1 MKLYL
6 SNIILNNLFTDSI
19 EKYLINKDC
28 ITELYSD
35 EGIYVSK
42 NNNGFKKLD
51 IIDGEVKVIKSYL
64 NDHNLFID
72 ETFVYKS
79 KNFISRLPT
88 DHFIQKIIKYEYK
101 QCDKSPVTLVIEKN
115 NEENKISNIY
125 FMLVNK
131 HGKYSIPD
139 INNPF
144 TLETIQFFYEL
155 LKQ

>member
-6 SNIILNNLFTDSI
+6 SNIILNDLFTDSI
-19 EKYLINKDC
+19 EKYLINKDN

-35 EGIYVSK
+35 EGIYLSK

-51 IIDGEVKVIKSYL
+51 IIDGDVKVIKSYFD
-64 NDHNLFID
+64 DHDLFID
-72 ETFVYKS
+72 ESYVYKS
-79 KNFISRLPT
+79 KNFISRLPSN
-88 DHFIQKIIKYEYK
+88 HCIQKIVKCEYK
-101 QCDKSPVTLVIEKN
+101 QSDKSPVTLVVETN
-115 NEENKISNIY
+115 SETNKISNVY

-144 TLETIQFFYEL
+144 TLETIQFFHQL

>member
-6 SNIILNNLFTDSI
+6 SNIILNNLFINNI
-19 EKYLINKDC
+19 EKYLITKDN

-35 EGIYVSK
+35 EGVYVSK

-51 IIDGEVKVIKSYL
+51 IIDGNIKVIKSYI
-64 NDHNLFID
+64 NDHDLFID
-72 ETFVYKS
+72 ESYVYKS
-79 KNFISRLPT
+79 KNFISRLPSN
-88 DHFIQKIIKYEYK
+88 HCIQKIIKYEYK
-101 QCDKSPVTLVIEKN
+101 QSDKSPVTLVIEKN
-115 NEENKISNIY
+115 NETNKISNIY

-144 TLETIQFFYEL
+144 TLETIEFFYDL
-155 LKQ
+155 LHI

>member
-19 EKYLINKDC
+19 EKYLINKDN

-51 IIDGEVKVIKSYL
+51 IIDGDVKVIKSYL
-64 NDHNLFID
+64 NNHDLLID
-72 ETFVYKS
+72 ESYVYKS
-79 KNFISRLPT
+79 KNFTSRLPVN
-88 DHFIQKIIKYEYK
+88 HCIQKIIKYEYK
-101 QCDKSPVTLVIEKN
+101 QSDKSPVTLVIEKN
-115 NEENKISNIY
+115 NEKNTISNIY

-144 TLETIQFFYEL
+144 TLETIQFLYDL

>member
-19 EKYLINKDC
+19 EKYLITKDNV
-28 ITELYSD
+28 TEIYSD
-35 EGIYVSK
+35 EGVYVSK

-51 IIDGEVKVIKSYL
+51 IIDGDVKVIKSYI
-64 NDHNLFID
+64 NDHDLFID

-101 QCDKSPVTLVIEKN
+101 QSDKSPVTLVIEKN
-115 NEENKISNIY
+115 IEENKISNIY